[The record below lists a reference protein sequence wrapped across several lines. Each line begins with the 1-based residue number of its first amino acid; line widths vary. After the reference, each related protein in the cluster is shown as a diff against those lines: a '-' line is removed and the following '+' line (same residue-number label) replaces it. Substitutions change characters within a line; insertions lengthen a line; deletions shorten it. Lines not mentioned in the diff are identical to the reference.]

1 MKKRATGLFSGVGVL
16 SIFWG
21 EVCQLM
27 AEIRGGFRRGGGGA
41 DASLP
46 QGFDSLPTQRVPLEL
61 FKKSTFGQ
69 ATLIFP
75 KGAFG
80 ANMY

>member
-1 MKKRATGLFSGVGVL
+1 MKKRTTGLFSGVGVL
-16 SIFWG
+16 SIFRG

-27 AEIRGGFRRGGGGA
+27 AEIRGGFRGA

-69 ATLIFP
+69 ATLIF
-75 KGAFG
+75 F
-80 ANMY
+80 